1 MLIPQGQGNTRTLNL
16 STFHLWTGIACLAV
30 AAFATTYFYQ
40 RAETLQVRLQ
50 AAQAQAVAIG
60 TTAQPEQMPV
70 VVKTEPAAGI
80 SADQAQYEATLDV
93 LLSELDQ
100 VLQLEDQVRGE
111 LKMEPREKAP
121 TGFVSQAL
129 SSDNGRGGPPSSG
142 EGLEEIQDRSTRP
155 YSLIEGVARPSAD
168 MILAELTLRQDS
180 VNDLLL
186 QLIEREKAQQAK
198 ARAEAQA
205 AMAPSRWPTKH
216 SRARISSRYGNRRD
230 PFTKRLRH
238 HDGIDFSAP
247 YGTDVLA
254 TGAGKVVKAGWNRY
268 LGNMVEIQHQNG
280 LSTLYGHMSKLTVSK
295 GQTVTGGQT
304 IGKVGSTGRSTG
316 AHIHYEIRKNGR
328 QIDPS
333 KYVKK

>member
-16 STFHLWTGIACLAV
+16 STFHLWTGIACVAV

-40 RAETLQVRLQ
+40 RAETLQLRLQ
-50 AAQAQAVAIG
+50 AAQAQAVAV
-60 TTAQPEQMPV
+60 EMPRV
-70 VVKTEPAAGI
+70 AEPVPVSAEPAVAM
-80 SADQAQYEATLDV
+80 SDEQAQYEATLEV
-93 LLSELDQ
+93 LLTELDE

-111 LKMEPREKAP
+111 LKIEPREKSP

-129 SSDNGRGGPPSSG
+129 SSDNGRGGPPPASG
-142 EGLEEIQDRSTRP
+142 PGLEEVQERSTRP

-168 MILAELTLRQDS
+168 MILAELTHRRS
-180 VNDLLL
+180 SITDLLEQIL
-186 QLIEREKAQQAK
+186 ALEKAQEAQAK
-198 ARAEAQA
+198 ADALA

-230 PFTKRLRH
+230 PFTRRLRH

-254 TGAGKVVKAGWNRY
+254 TGGGKVVKAGWNQY

-280 LSTLYGHMSKLTVSK
+280 LSTLYGHMSKLTVSS
-295 GQTVTGGQT
+295 GQTVIPGQT

-328 QIDPS
+328 HINPS

>member
-16 STFHLWTGIACLAV
+16 STFHLWTGIACVAV

-60 TTAQPEQMPV
+60 TPV
-70 VVKTEPAAGI
+70 VPARESVIATEPTAGI
-80 SADQAQYEATLDV
+80 SADQAQYEATLEV
-93 LLSELDQ
+93 LLTELDQ

-111 LKMEPREKAP
+111 LKIEPREKAP

-129 SSDNGRGGPPSSG
+129 SSDNGRGGPPFPV
-142 EGLEEIQDRSTRP
+142 GLEEIQDRSTRP
-155 YSLIEGVARPSAD
+155 HSLIEGVARPSAD
-168 MILAELTLRQDS
+168 MILAELTHRQAS
-180 VNDLLL
+180 IRDLYL
-186 QLIEREKAQQAK
+186 QLLDRRRVQQAK
-198 ARAEAQA
+198 AKAEAQA

-216 SRARISSRYGNRRD
+216 SRAKISSRYGNRRD

-247 YGTDVLA
+247 YGTNVLA
-254 TGAGKVVKAGWNRY
+254 TGSGKVVKAGWNRY

-280 LSTLYGHMSKLTVSK
+280 LTTLYGHMSKLTVSK
-295 GQTVTGGQT
+295 GQTVTIGQT

-328 QIDPS
+328 HINPS